1 MIAATLYSN
10 RKDGKN
16 ELQVAS
22 TALLARVIFRI
33 RPSSILGQSLTYFRK
48 ICDRYVIAT

>member
-1 MIAATLYSN
+1 MIAAILYSN

-22 TALLARVIFRI
+22 REK
-33 RPSSILGQSLTYFRK
+33 SST
-48 ICDRYVIAT
+48 RYLQLVP